1 MFVEA
6 ISWRVT
12 ISKYFHV
19 NLGVALP
26 PRSLDTGPA
35 AIGKICGA
43 PLFEVLPARAK
54 RFIYELNKESARRL
68 THITTL
74 SVSAFGLKEN
84 NK

>member
-43 PLFEVLPARAK
+43 PLFEAK